1 MSDDQSLRAS
11 PSRRKRVA
19 KRLGSARQRAVET
32 RERLEAARP
41 RSKLL
46 DSLFGV
52 AEHDVGTG
60 GGVLA
65 GAVGFRLFMLLV
77 PYSFVV
83 VATLGFVAGR
93 SDEPPSEVA
102 ANFGAAGLAA
112 TAVKGLADKSFWTG
126 FLALAGGVVALLL
139 AARAAV
145 KTLRIVH
152 GLVWRLGPPKAGG
165 STRAALGLIVVVTVA
180 LALARAITGVGG
192 YLVHILSVPLL
203 VGIPTVLWL
212 VVSMRGLPHAEGAT
226 WRDLL
231 PGALVVGIGVE
242 ALHLFT
248 IVWIVRLVEN
258 KSESY
263 GVLGTALALLFWA
276 YVLGRVLTLSAV
288 VNASRWYAAH
298 PLRAE

>member
-11 PSRRKRVA
+11 PSRKRVV

-41 RSKLL
+41 RSRLL
-46 DSLFGV
+46 DSLFGA
-52 AEHDVGTG
+52 AEHDVVTG

-83 VATLGFVAGR
+83 VATLGFLAGR
-93 SDEPPSEVA
+93 SDESPSEVA

-126 FLALAGGVVALLL
+126 ALALAGGVVALFL
-139 AARAAV
+139 AARATV

-152 GLVWRLGPPKAGG
+152 GLVWGLGPPKAGG

-180 LALARAITGVGG
+180 LALARVITGVGG
-192 YLVHILSVPLL
+192 YLVHILFLPLL
-203 VGIPTVLWL
+203 VGIPTGLWL

-248 IVWIVRLVEN
+248 VVWIVRLIEN
-258 KSESY
+258 KSENY

-298 PLRAE
+298 PQRAE

>member
-1 MSDDQSLRAS
+1 MSDDQPRRAS
-11 PSRRKRVA
+11 PSRRTKVS
-19 KRLGSARQRAVET
+19 KRLGSARQHAVET

-46 DSLFGV
+46 NSLFGV

-93 SDEPPSEVA
+93 SDESPSEVA
-102 ANFGAAGLAA
+102 SNFGAAGLAA

-152 GLVWRLGPPKAGG
+152 GLIWGVGPPKGRG
-165 STRAALGLIVVVTVA
+165 STRAALGLILVVTVG
-180 LALARAITGVGG
+180 LALARAITGIGG
-192 YLVHILSVPLL
+192 YLVHILSLPLL
-203 VGIPTVLWL
+203 VGIPTGLWL
-212 VVSMRGLPHAEGAT
+212 AVSLRGLPHAEGAT
-226 WRDLL
+226 WRDVL
-231 PGALVVGIGVE
+231 PGAIVVGIGVE

-248 IVWIVRLVEN
+248 VVWIVRLIEN

-288 VNASRWYAAH
+288 VNASRWYQAH
-298 PLRAE
+298 PRAR